1 MTNPLPCPHC
11 GAEPTVFFG
20 RNAKECWAYVS
31 CQCGAMTK
39 NFHATTDKAAKELAV
54 EVWNRR
60 VGESMTINK
69 TGDFVTHDSRAKVV
83 GE

>member
-1 MTNPLPCPHC
+1 MTNPMPCPHC

-39 NFHATTDKAAKELAV
+39 NFHGTTDKAAKELAV
-54 EVWNRR
+54 EIWNRR
-60 VGESMTINK
+60 VE
-69 TGDFVTHDSRAKVV
+69 R
-83 GE
+83 